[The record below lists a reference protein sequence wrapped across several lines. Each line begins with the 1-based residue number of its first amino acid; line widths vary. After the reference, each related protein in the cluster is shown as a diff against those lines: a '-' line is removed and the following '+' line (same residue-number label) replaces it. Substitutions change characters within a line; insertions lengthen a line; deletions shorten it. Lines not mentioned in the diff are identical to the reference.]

1 MTSLKTFKGLSSED
15 MFRVSDINVESEGEK
30 QSVAKKIILGGK
42 EMSENINDAKTETI
56 CFTLRSTEHAQN
68 YIK

>member
-1 MTSLKTFKGLSSED
+1 MNSLKTFKGLSSED

-42 EMSENINDAKTETI
+42 EMSINDAKTETI